1 MSETVNAANA
11 GTVTIG
17 GDLTVNRL
25 GLGTNRVRLH
35 EPSDVLLRAA
45 VELGINHIDTA
56 DLYTQTESE
65 QQIHATLAPYPPHLL
80 IATKGGGFAGPGGTP
95 LGTPE
100 YIESAVN
107 ASLQRLGI
115 EQIQLYYLHRV
126 DPNTPLEVTIGK
138 LAELRTAGKIRHLAL
153 SAVTV
158 EQIEI
163 ALAIVPIVAVQNRYN
178 LTDRSSEAVLD
189 YCEANN
195 IVFVP
200 YAPLKLGDAP
210 QADALLAELALTYN
224 ANPHQLSLAWLLKKS
239 PLMAPIPGTTSV
251 EHLKDNLASATIEL
265 SDSDFNSLSAL

>member
-1 MSETVNAANA
+1 MSDTVNAANA

-35 EPSDVLLRAA
+35 EPSAILLRAA
-45 VELGINHIDTA
+45 VDLGINHIDTA

-65 QQIHATLAPYPPHLL
+65 QQIRATLAPYPPHLV

-100 YIESAVN
+100 YIESAVHN
-107 ASLQRLGI
+107 SLQRLGI

-126 DPNTPLEVTIGK
+126 DPNTPLEVTIGR
-138 LAELRTAGKIRHLAL
+138 LAALRAEGKIRHLAL

-163 ALAIVPIVAVQNRYN
+163 ARAIVPIVAVQNRYN
-178 LTDRSSEAVLD
+178 LTDRSSEEVLK
-189 YCEANN
+189 YCEANG

-210 QADALLAELALTYN
+210 QADALLAELAARYHATPY
-224 ANPHQLSLAWLLKKS
+224 QLSLAWLLKKS

-251 EHLKDNLASATIEL
+251 EHLKDNLASADIEL
-265 SDSDFNSLSAL
+265 SDEDFDALSAL